1 MTDNQD
7 FECFSFTWTE
17 NIARLAAVLCVVG
30 VLVSRGKKKT
40 RCVVE
45 SHVIDPL

>member
-7 FECFSFTWTE
+7 FECFCFTWTE

-30 VLVSRGKKKT
+30 VLVSRGKKT

-45 SHVIDPL
+45 SRVIDPL

>member
-7 FECFSFTWTE
+7 FECFCFTGTE
-17 NIARLAAVLCVVG
+17 IIARLAAVLCVVG
-30 VLVSRGKKKT
+30 VLVSRGEKT

-45 SHVIDPL
+45 SHVIEPL